1 MQWVWLAVDFLV
13 PLFFLRMAYAFAM
26 RDQLERELAAA
37 AEHDPLTGLPNRAGF
52 EKRALAALSAAA
64 RAVAVRRVVRRLRDR
79 RPGMV
84 QTAGQYAAIVAA
96 VRDEAAELL
105 GDLLTTNAEEA
116 SRSTP
121 SLPLPAAAAAVV
133 SVSVPPGGLLSD
145 EGSGEDD

>member
-1 MQWVWLAVDFLV
+1 
-13 PLFFLRMAYAFAM
+13 
-26 RDQLERELAAA
+26 
-37 AEHDPLTGLPNRAGF
+37 
-52 EKRALAALSAAA
+52 
-64 RAVAVRRVVRRLRDR
+64 
-79 RPGMV
+79 MV

-121 SLPLPAAAAAVV
+121 SLPLPAAAAAAVV
-133 SVSVPPGGLLSD
+133 GVSVPPGGLLSD

>member
-1 MQWVWLAVDFLV
+1 MAARRLRAAV
-13 PLFFLRMAYAFAM
+13 
-26 RDQLERELAAA
+26 EEAAA
-37 AEHDPLTGLPNRAGF
+37 APSSSSSSPPPSPSAE
-52 EKRALAALSAAA
+52 AALSAAA

-105 GDLLTTNAEEA
+105 AELLTTNAEEA

-133 SVSVPPGGLLSD
+133 GVSVPPGGLLSD

>member
-1 MQWVWLAVDFLV
+1 
-13 PLFFLRMAYAFAM
+13 
-26 RDQLERELAAA
+26 
-37 AEHDPLTGLPNRAGF
+37 
-52 EKRALAALSAAA
+52 
-64 RAVAVRRVVRRLRDR
+64 
-79 RPGMV
+79 MV

-121 SLPLPAAAAAVV
+121 SLPLPAAAAAAAVV
-133 SVSVPPGGLLSD
+133 GVSVPPGGLLSA

>member
-1 MQWVWLAVDFLV
+1 
-13 PLFFLRMAYAFAM
+13 
-26 RDQLERELAAA
+26 
-37 AEHDPLTGLPNRAGF
+37 
-52 EKRALAALSAAA
+52 
-64 RAVAVRRVVRRLRDR
+64 
-79 RPGMV
+79 MV

-121 SLPLPAAAAAVV
+121 SLPLPAAAAVV

>member
-1 MQWVWLAVDFLV
+1 
-13 PLFFLRMAYAFAM
+13 
-26 RDQLERELAAA
+26 
-37 AEHDPLTGLPNRAGF
+37 
-52 EKRALAALSAAA
+52 
-64 RAVAVRRVVRRLRDR
+64 
-79 RPGMV
+79 MV

-121 SLPLPAAAAAVV
+121 SLPLPAAAAAAAVV
-133 SVSVPPGGLLSD
+133 GVSVPPGGLLSD